1 MSATTTPVPSAPTDP
16 NVRYGCRFNVSS
28 QPAPAV
34 TAASPPVNTIENLD
48 VLKDDAPPKN
58 KVSHRP
64 AYLDY
69 DEEVFK
75 QKLQLLV
82 DPSRWAEGSGD
93 MNRVMVRIYIVVS
106 FLSPNPH
113 FF

>member
-1 MSATTTPVPSAPTDP
+1 MSATTTPVPTAPTDP
-16 NVRYGCRFNVSS
+16 TVDTTS
-28 QPAPAV
+28 QPAPAL

-48 VLKDDAPPKN
+48 VLKDDAPP

-82 DPSRWAEGSGD
+82 DPSRWAGGSGD
-93 MNRVMVRIYIVVS
+93 MNRVMVRIYIAVS